1 MKKVLTLALS
11 AALLLAMSIP
21 AFADSANLG
30 NYVLSVDELEAE
42 EEAPA
47 EEAAPS
53 QKENPNTGAFLGNYV
68 LSVDELEAEED
79 TTPSEST
86 PAENPNTG
94 VSNSASALLAAGSLA
109 AALALLRRR

>member
-11 AALLLAMSIP
+11 AALLLAMSVP
-21 AFADSANLG
+21 AFAAPANLG
-30 NYVLSVDELEAE
+30 NYVLSVDELETE

-47 EEAAPS
+47 EAPSS
-53 QKENPNTGAFLGNYV
+53 QKENPNTGALLGNYV
-68 LSVDELEAEED
+68 LAVDELEAEEAED
-79 TTPSEST
+79 PAGNPA

-94 VSNSASALLAAGSLA
+94 AVSNASALLAAGSLA